1 MSKHVVV
8 YSHGFG
14 VRKDDRGLF
23 TDIANAMPEADHI
36 MFDYN
41 LIDED
46 ANTLTVSPLQVQV
59 QKLKEQLSKVDSD
72 ATVDLVAHSQGCVV
86 AALAKP
92 QNVRRIICLAPPD
105 NVEVDRLVNFFGS
118 RDGSIVDLEGQ
129 SRIPRRDGSTTI
141 IPAAYWQS
149 LHGLNVIRLYNRLP
163 DLAKIKFLIANEDE
177 VLGMTNFDKTDER
190 IDLVQIGG
198 NHDFTDDDRKS
209 LVDIVKNELVTQS

>member
-1 MSKHVVV
+1 M